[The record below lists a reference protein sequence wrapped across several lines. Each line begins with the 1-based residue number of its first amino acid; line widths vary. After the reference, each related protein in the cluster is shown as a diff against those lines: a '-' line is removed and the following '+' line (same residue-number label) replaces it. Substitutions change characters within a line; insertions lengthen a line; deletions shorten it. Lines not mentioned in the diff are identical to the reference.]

1 MVSTGSQGTA
11 QVLDGKAVAAAIK
24 TELTERVAVLKA
36 KGVVPGLGTVLV
48 GSDPGS
54 TWYVAGKHKDCAE
67 VGITSIRR
75 DLPDTATQEE
85 VLEVVREL
93 NENPD
98 CTGYIVQLPLPKH
111 IDQDVILEA
120 MDPDKDADGLHPMNL
135 GRLVANVSGPMKS
148 PLPCT
153 PKGCVELLTRHGIVL
168 NGKRVLVVGRGV
180 TIGRPVGLLLTR
192 KDVNATVILA
202 HTGTT
207 DLPAELRQA
216 DVVIAAAGQPHMI
229 KAQDLKPGAIVL
241 DVGVSRVDDGNGK
254 AVVTGDVD
262 PEAADVAAWLS
273 PNPGGVGPMTRAM
286 LLENVVESAER
297 QAGLA

>member
-11 QVLDGKAVAAAIK
+11 RILDGKAAAAAIK
-24 TELTERVAVLKA
+24 AELTERVAALRA

-85 VLEVVREL
+85 LLDVVREL

-153 PKGCVELLTRHGIVL
+153 PKGCVELLARHGINL
-168 NGKRVLVVGRGV
+168 SGKRVLVVGRGV

-207 DLPAELRQA
+207 DLPAEIRQA

-254 AVVTGDVD
+254 AVVTGDVH

>member
-1 MVSTGSQGTA
+1 VVSTGSQGTA

-24 TELTERVAVLKA
+24 AELTERVAALKA

-85 VLEVVREL
+85 LLDVVREL

-153 PKGCVELLTRHGIVL
+153 PKGCVELLTRHGIDL

>member
-135 GRLVANVSGPMKS
+135 GRLVANVGGPMKS

-153 PKGCVELLTRHGIVL
+153 PKGCVELLTRHGIDL

>member
-1 MVSTGSQGTA
+1 
-11 QVLDGKAVAAAIK
+11 
-24 TELTERVAVLKA
+24 VAVLKA
-36 KGVVPGLGTVLV
+36 KGITPGLGTILV

-54 TWYVAGKHKDCAE
+54 TWYVGGKHKDCAE

-75 DLPDTATQEE
+75 DLPAETSQDELLA
-85 VLEVVREL
+85 VVREL
-93 NENPD
+93 NENPE
-98 CTGYIVQLPLPKH
+98 CTGYIVQLPLPAH

-120 MDPDKDADGLHPMNL
+120 MDPDKDADGLHPTNL

-153 PKGCVELLTRHGIVL
+153 PKGCVELLTRHGIKL
-168 NGKRVLVVGRGV
+168 SGKRVLVVGRGV

-202 HTGTT
+202 HTGTM
-207 DLPAELRQA
+207 DLAAEIRQA

-229 KAQDLKPGAIVL
+229 KAEDLKPGAIVL

-262 PEAADVAAWLS
+262 PAAAGVAAWLS

-286 LLENVVESAER
+286 LLALN
-297 QAGLA
+297 AGALRR